1 MSIQLENITKVYGKQ
16 KALENLTF
24 TAEEGQILGLLGPN
38 GAGKT
43 TCMKIISCFMPQSSG
58 NVSVYGMKPESSSLE
73 IRRILGYLPEHNPL
87 YENMYVKEYLEFVA
101 GIHDLKDKSKYVE
114 EAIEKTGLSLEQN
127 KLISS
132 LSKGYKQRVGI
143 AQAII
148 HNPKVLILDEP
159 ISGLDP
165 NQIIEIRELIKKLKE
180 DKVVIFSSH
189 ILQEVESLCD
199 KVVILDKGHKVADDK
214 VINIASGSTARS
226 NIIIE
231 FKDKFS
237 SDLLEGLDSD
247 IKFERITDR
256 KFVIHEYAIKNIQE
270 ELFDLAVSNNNK
282 LIELHSTT
290 QSLESVFK
298 SLTRNR

>member
-214 VINIASGSTARS
+214 VVNIASGSTARS

>member
-16 KALENLTF
+16 NALENLTF

-58 NVSVYGMKPESSSLE
+58 NVSVYGMKPETSSLE

-237 SDLLEGLDSD
+237 SDLLEGMDSD

-270 ELFDLAVSNNNK
+270 ELFDLAVRNNNK

-298 SLTRNR
+298 SLTRNT